1 MFKKLIPVFA
11 SLILA
16 AASIGATKS
25 PATINNTESAKHENA
40 KTVELSAGSP
50 ATLQIGNLGV
60 DVTKAGTNGEVDISR
75 SKVAKAD
82 HMPTRGDVKIVQPV
96 ENFMVENTTTESTD
110 QYVHGQTY
118 IYFDLTHNQA
128 TQYQNGNLAIY
139 HFNTTTNSWVQLPTI
154 FVNRGTYGRL
164 AAVATGYGSYALGM
178 PTATK

>member
-25 PATINNTESAKHENA
+25 PATINNTESSKHENS
-40 KTVELSAGSP
+40 KVVDLSAGTP

-60 DVTKAGTNGEVDISR
+60 DVTKAGTNGEVDLSR
-75 SKVAKAD
+75 TKTAKAD
-82 HMPTRGDVKIVQPV
+82 HMPTQGAVKIVQPV
-96 ENFMVENTTTESTD
+96 ENFKVDSTTESTD
-110 QYVHGQTY
+110 QYIHGQTY

-128 TQYQNGNLAIY
+128 TQYNNGNLAIY
-139 HFNTTTNSWVQLPTI
+139 HFNTSTNSWQQMPTI
-154 FVNRGTYGRL
+154 FVNRGSYGRL

-178 PTATK
+178 ATASK